1 MDQLEAILVGSE
13 DFGAGANICDFY
25 WFGNEVPELV
35 ASSANVYDLGIWI
48 VMVDVGRHGLLLSLL
63 MRHVDGESSTA
74 VLSVDTS
81 SFSPSRGCQPVA
93 GRRYKYSS

>member
-25 WFGNEVPELV
+25 GFGNEVPELV

-48 VMVDVGRHGLLLSLL
+48 VMVDVGRHCLLLSFL

-74 VLSVDTS
+74 VLFVDS
-81 SFSPSRGCQPVA
+81 FFIPSFSWLSACRW
-93 GRRYKYSS
+93 RRV

>member
-1 MDQLEAILVGSE
+1 MDQLEAIFVGSE
-13 DFGAGANICDFY
+13 DFGAGTNICDFY

-48 VMVDVGRHGLLLSLL
+48 VMVDVGRHCLLLSLL

-74 VLSVDTS
+74 VLFVDS
-81 SFSPSRGCQPVA
+81 FFIPSFSWLSACRWKRV
-93 GRRYKYSS
+93 

>member
-48 VMVDVGRHGLLLSLL
+48 VMVDVG
-63 MRHVDGESSTA
+63 
-74 VLSVDTS
+74 
-81 SFSPSRGCQPVA
+81 
-93 GRRYKYSS
+93 